1 VCRFRTPARASGAGG
16 EASRSPCPAGCAA
29 PSKIGDPDRLP
40 LTGRIGYEVD
50 PENECPANDSGHL
63 RVALKNGCMREVM
76 QRHLTDM
83 SKKAEMDEVWCEWIP
98 DDGWPCRAC
107 VGTTLAPGDLV
118 EIKVTAVK

>member
-1 VCRFRTPARASGAGG
+1 M
-16 EASRSPCPAGCAA
+16 
-29 PSKIGDPDRLP
+29 
-40 LTGRIGYEVD
+40 
-50 PENECPANDSGHL
+50 
-63 RVALKNGCMREVM
+63 ALKNGCVREVM
-76 QRHLTDM
+76 PRHLTDM